1 MKILV
6 LSSKPPWPPHD
17 GGAVAT
23 LRCIESLAASSAN
36 VSLLSMITEK
46 HCPGDGNPDI
56 GVSGIVEE
64 YRTVPVDTA
73 LRPLKMLGNFLF
85 SGEPYDLV
93 RFISP
98 LYGQELHA
106 MLSGTRYDI
115 VQCEG
120 LLFTNYVQEIRKA
133 TTAPVILR
141 AHNLEHKIR
150 EMMGEGFF
158 NPFRK
163 IYLRNL
169 SQRLRKTE
177 TEACSRF
184 DAVVPISEPDYL
196 WYRNVCAEKPVFL
209 FETGMPEA
217 EYVPEQESGNIR
229 VGFIGAL
236 NWQPN
241 IMGLRWFLKH
251 VWPCVSARVPLA
263 TLYIAGRGA
272 RQGDRRWLRGTR
284 VTFEGEVNDSRAFMT
299 SMNVLI
305 APLFAGSGLR
315 IKILEAMSLG
325 RTMVATPVA
334 VSGLPV
340 EDGRELLIAS
350 DSSSFC
356 SKLTRVL
363 TDPVLRASAGQAATK
378 LVRERYDNH
387 LHSAELIGFYRN
399 LSHAT

>member
-6 LSSKPPWPPHD
+6 LSAKPPWPPHD

-23 LRCIESLAASSAN
+23 LRCIEGLAAN
-36 VSLLSMITEK
+36 GVKVSLLSMITEK
-46 HCPGDGNPDI
+46 HCPDDGNPDNR
-56 GVSGIVEE
+56 VAGIVEE
-64 YRTVPVDTA
+64 YRTVRVDTA
-73 LRPLKMLGNFLF
+73 IRPLKMLENFFF
-85 SGEPYDLV
+85 SREPYDLA

-98 LYGQELHA
+98 LYARALHE

-120 LLFTNYVQEIRKA
+120 LLFTNYLHEIRKA
-133 TTAPVILR
+133 TAAPVILR
-141 AHNLEHKIR
+141 AHNLEHQIR
-150 EMMGEGFF
+150 EMMADESF

-163 IYLRNL
+163 IYLSNL

-177 TEACSRF
+177 TESCSRF
-184 DAVVPISEPDYL
+184 DAVVPISEPDSR
-196 WYRNVCAEKPVFL
+196 WYRNVCTGKPVFL
-209 FETGMPEA
+209 FETGMPGA
-217 EYVPEQESGNIR
+217 EYVPEEVSENLR

-241 IMGLRWFLKH
+241 IMGLRWFIKN
-251 VWPCVSARVPLA
+251 VWPCVSARVPSA
-263 TLYIAGRGA
+263 TLHIAGRGA
-272 RQGDRRWLRGTR
+272 GHGDRRWIRGTR
-284 VTFEGEVNDSRAFMT
+284 VTFEGEVDDSRAFMT

-334 VSGLPV
+334 VNGLPV
-340 EDGRELLIAS
+340 KDGKELLIAS

-356 SKLTRVL
+356 SKLTGAL
-363 TDPVLRASAGQAATK
+363 TDPVLRASAGQTAAA

-387 LHSAELIGFYRN
+387 LLSAELIGFYRN
-399 LSHAT
+399 LSHGS